1 MSRIG
6 KYVDSKIRLVSGRNG
21 DSLNMSMRALTVGM
35 KMFHN

>member
-1 MSRIG
+1 M
-6 KYVDSKIRLVSGRNG
+6 DSKIRLVSVCGSGRNG